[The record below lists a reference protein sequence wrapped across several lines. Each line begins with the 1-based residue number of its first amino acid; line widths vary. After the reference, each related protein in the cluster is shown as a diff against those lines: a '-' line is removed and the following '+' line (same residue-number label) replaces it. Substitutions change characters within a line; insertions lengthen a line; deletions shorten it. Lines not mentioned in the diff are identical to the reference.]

1 MTTSTD
7 TEVEAMENQE
17 TEKRE
22 RSIDELYDLP
32 YSEMTEEEIERIVQ
46 YKADKQTRT
55 ALYNEQIQQIS
66 DTLEEVRR
74 VNMEAAQQAMEQLDQ
89 MTAHT
94 IQRFK
99 DASQ

>member
-32 YSEMTEEEIERIVQ
+32 YSEMTEEEIERLVQ
-46 YKADKQTRT
+46 YKADVQTRT

-89 MTAHT
+89 MTAHA